1 MESTPGSRLAEWREF
16 KGLTLVE
23 MASITGISKTTINTV
38 EQSGSSKPSYDTI
51 SRVLAGF
58 PDLNPDWLLLGTG
71 PMVRGRV
78 LTPAPAAPVASAPL
92 VAAEPTVSYGCL
104 SPDFVALLTSEVTDL
119 RAENKALDQE
129 LRHARR
135 EFREDFIAQA
145 RQYNSVKVGQ
155 ESFIASQ
162 QELIKRLNTK
172 IDEYELRLG
181 IRQPTQQE
189 REQLQGGSEPR
200 MEVKP
205 FGARYR
211 ETSYEDPQAIASDE
225 PRGRVIEMYQNG
237 EVSLCEAA

>member
-23 MASITGISKTTINTV
+23 MAHITGISKTTINTV

-78 LTPAPAAPVASAPL
+78 LTPAPAATPVVSAPT
-92 VAAEPTVSYGCL
+92 VAAEPVASYGCL
-104 SPDFVALLTSEVTDL
+104 SPDFVTLLTSEVTDL
-119 RAENKALDQE
+119 RAQNKALDQE

-145 RQYNSVKVGQ
+145 RQYNSVKLSQ

-162 QELIKRLNTK
+162 QELISRLYTK

-189 REQLQGGSEPR
+189 REQMQGGGDTR

-211 ETSYEDPQAIASDE
+211 ESTLEDPQGSADE
-225 PRGRVIEMYQNG
+225 GGAKLLMLYPTMA
-237 EVSLCEAA
+237 SLCDAA

>member
-78 LTPAPAAPVASAPL
+78 LTPAAPVAQPAPQ
-92 VAAEPTVSYGCL
+92 VVAEPTAAYGCL

-145 RQYNSVKVGQ
+145 RQYNSVKISQ
-155 ESFIASQ
+155 EAYIASQ
-162 QELIKRLNTK
+162 AELITRLYAK
-172 IDEYELRLG
+172 LDEYELRLG
-181 IRQPTQQE
+181 YRQPTQQE
-189 REQLQGGSEPR
+189 RELMQGGGETR

-211 ETSYEDPQAIASDE
+211 ETTEPQAATGEE
-225 PRGRVIEMYQNG
+225 PSGCRVRVLYPE
-237 EVSLCEAA
+237 ESLCEAA

>member
-1 MESTPGSRLAEWREF
+1 MRFLRELLGYKGRQQEFAE
-16 KGLTLVE
+16 KVGLTQQSISNMERDKTEPANKSVNKIFAAFPQVNVTWLV
-23 MASITGISKTTINTV
+23 
-38 EQSGSSKPSYDTI
+38 SGQGQP
-51 SRVLAGF
+51 
-58 PDLNPDWLLLGTG
+58 LGENRPT
-71 PMVRGRV
+71 
-78 LTPAPAAPVASAPL
+78 APVAPVVSAPT
-92 VAAEPTVSYGCL
+92 VVAEPVAPYGCL
-104 SPDFVALLTSEVTDL
+104 SPDFVTLLTSEVTDL

-145 RQYNSVKVGQ
+145 RQYNSVKVNQ

-162 QELIKRLNTK
+162 QELIKRLYNK

-189 REQLQGGSEPR
+189 REQMQGGGDTR

-211 ETSYEDPQAIASDE
+211 EATDEPQASSE
-225 PRGRVIEMYQNG
+225 GPGGKLLTLYPG
-237 EVSLCEAA
+237 LVSLREAA

>member
-1 MESTPGSRLAEWREF
+1 MELSPIDRIEAFCRDKGIGSLSELGRLIGASAGTFSIIKKRGRPPGTQVMQM
-16 KGLTLVE
+16 LTE
-23 MASITGISKTTINTV
+23 K
-38 EQSGSSKPSYDTI
+38 Y
-51 SRVLAGF
+51 
-58 PDLNPDWLLLGTG
+58 PDLNANWVLSG
-71 PMVRGRV
+71 RGSMYVNDQR
-78 LTPAPAAPVASAPL
+78 LIPATQLPTPP
-92 VAAEPTVSYGCL
+92 VAAEPTVGYGCL

-145 RQYNSVKVGQ
+145 RQYNSVKINQ

-162 QELIKRLNTK
+162 QELIKRLYTK

-189 REQLQGGSEPR
+189 REQMQLQGGSEPR

-211 ETSYEDPQAIASDE
+211 ETSYEDPQAAASDE
-225 PRGRVIEMYQNG
+225 PRGRVIEMYQSG